1 MSPTTRQLA
10 HGLRNNRG
18 FTLIEIMVALLIL
31 AGLSVLMAQSVRSGL
46 QSRQKVQRQ
55 IAEESR
61 LRDAMRLLV
70 SDLGAAFHHRD
81 YTVAAYNKV
90 LELRKKK
97 AAEAAKPKTGSDT
110 DDGGKKGPSGEDEKK
125 DQTNAGEIKPDPL
138 ASVRPMPTPVQ
149 LTAFVGNSQ
158 QMTFTSRNHVRRYV
172 DAPESDQATI
182 FYYLGSCRSGENNKY
197 LSTCLNRA
205 ERVEPSKDFPLGA
218 TGDDEIQTQVLV
230 PFVTDFKLRYI
241 AVGMSDFTESW
252 DSRPESTD
260 PVTRGNFPD
269 AVEISLTLHNKEDKN
284 SKPQSLTWLAPIR
297 NSNNPDESDKEAQ
310 ASPTPAGGAN
320 GGRQQ

>member
-1 MSPTTRQLA
+1 MKKES
-10 HGLRNNRG
+10 G

-61 LRDAMRLLV
+61 IRDAMRLIV
-70 SDLGAAFHHRD
+70 SDVGAAFHHRD

-97 AAEAAKPKTGSDT
+97 AASPVTPGTTPTPQPVAGAPTPTPTPQAA
-110 DDGGKKGPSGEDEKK
+110 
-125 DQTNAGEIKPDPL
+125 PDPL
-138 ASVRPMPTPVQ
+138 ASATPMPTPAQ
-149 LTAFVGNSQ
+149 LTAFVGSAQ
-158 QMTFTSRNHVRRYV
+158 QMTFTSKNHVRRFV

-182 FYYLGSCRSGENNKY
+182 FYFLSSCRSGENNKY
-197 LSTCLNRA
+197 LSTCLTRA
-205 ERVEPSKDFPLGA
+205 ERVEPSDDFPLGS
-218 TGDDEIQTQVLV
+218 TGSDDIQTQVLV
-230 PFVTDFKLRYI
+230 PFVTDFQLRYI
-241 AVGMSDFTESW
+241 AAGMTDFRESW
-252 DSRPESTD
+252 DSRSESTD
-260 PVTRGNFPD
+260 PLTRGQFPD

-310 ASPTPAGGAN
+310 ASPTPAGAS

>member
-1 MSPTTRQLA
+1 MSPTLRQLA

-61 LRDAMRLLV
+61 ARDAMRLLV
-70 SDLGAAFHHRD
+70 SDIGAAFHHRD
-81 YTVAAYNKV
+81 YTVASYNKV

-97 AAEAAKPKTGSDT
+97 AQTSAAPTATPAAGAPAPT
-110 DDGGKKGPSGEDEKK
+110 ATP
-125 DQTNAGEIKPDPL
+125 QTTFDPL
-138 ASVRPMPTPVQ
+138 ASATPMPTPVQ

-218 TGDDEIQTQVLV
+218 AGDDEIQTQVLV

>member
-1 MSPTTRQLA
+1 MTKALSSSRPVSIAAFYSQ
-10 HGLRNNRG
+10 RG

-61 LRDAMRLLV
+61 LRDAMRLLA
-70 SDLGAAFHHRD
+70 SDVGAAFHHRD
-81 YTVAAYNKV
+81 YTIASYNKV

-97 AAEAAKPKTGSDT
+97 AAEQKQPGSSPTATPPTGA
-110 DDGGKKGPSGEDEKK
+110 PSPSATP
-125 DQTNAGEIKPDPL
+125 QVAPDPL
-138 ASVRPMPTPVQ
+138 ASATPMPTPAQ

-158 QMTFTSRNHVRRYV
+158 QMTFTTRNHIRRYV

-197 LSTCLNRA
+197 LSTCLNRT
-205 ERVEPSKDFPLGA
+205 ERVEPSNDFPLGA
-218 TGDDEIQTQVLV
+218 ASEDDVQTQVLV
-230 PFVTDFKLRYI
+230 PFVTEFKLRYI
-241 AVGMSDFTESW
+241 AAGMSDFTESW
-252 DSRPESTD
+252 DSRAESTD
-260 PVTRGNFPD
+260 AVTRGNFPD

-310 ASPTPAGGAN
+310 ASPTPAGGQS